1 MEITFELYMSRT
13 HAAHA
18 EYFTVEPLPS
28 FVRREFQ
35 LKVILERVTRFYL
48 SRHWFRLRFQQQ
60 RCYSPARLLSSVT
73 EPRLVGLP
81 PALGTQSSRLL
92 SLSTAHAQA
101 VGTTAYPGP
110 VATASS
116 SVTTINVFQ
125 LPPSLAACCHR
136 ES

>member
-1 MEITFELYMSRT
+1 MEITFELYMSKT

-73 EPRLVGLP
+73 EPRLVGVATGPGYAVVPTACACAVLR
-81 PALGTQSSRLL
+81 LSSRDDCVPR
-92 SLSTAHAQA
+92 A
-101 VGTTAYPGP
+101 GRDR
-110 VATASS
+110 
-116 SVTTINVFQ
+116 FQ
-125 LPPSLAACCHR
+125 FCNHN
-136 ES
+136 